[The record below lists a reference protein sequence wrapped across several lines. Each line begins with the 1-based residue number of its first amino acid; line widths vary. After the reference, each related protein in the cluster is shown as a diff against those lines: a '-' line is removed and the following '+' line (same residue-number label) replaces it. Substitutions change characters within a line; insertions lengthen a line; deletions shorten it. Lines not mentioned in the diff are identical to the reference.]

1 MTMKMPTR
9 ATLLFGMA
17 AAVAL
22 GLASAPADAQTKI
35 RGGISVRFE
44 GMLAVFAAQEKGYL
58 KAENIDFETVDFK
71 GGGPT
76 VQAFAGNSIDIC
88 FCAADHAVRLR
99 NRGIPTVVL
108 YGLDD
113 RHNYTLIGRAQNTP
127 AAGGIAALKGKT
139 LGITS
144 PGSMTDNTLR
154 WTIEEHKLN
163 PDTDYKLL
171 ASGTGAAMIAAIDS
185 GKIDAGMVVTTDR
198 GFIME
203 KEKQGTYR
211 VIEDFTSLPYAGF
224 AALVLESWIKANPQA
239 ARGFVRAL
247 DKATADL
254 KSDPSLGRKIIKKM
268 YPNFS
273 DSLVDATVKSA
284 ISRIPDKG
292 QFAAPA
298 VENLN
303 KIMKGS
309 DPDLKPV
316 NVSDLLPKF

>member
-1 MTMKMPTR
+1 MTTR
-9 ATLLFGMA
+9 AVKLLFGI
-17 AAVAL
+17 AVAATL

-58 KAENIDFETVDFK
+58 KAENIELETVDFK

-99 NRGIPTVVL
+99 NRNIPTVVL

-113 RHNYTLIGRAQNTP
+113 RHNYTLMGRVENTP
-127 AAGGIAALKGKT
+127 ASGGLAALKGKT
-139 LGITS
+139 LGMTS

-154 WTIEEHKLN
+154 WAIEDRKLN

-171 ASGTGAAMIAAIDS
+171 SSGTGASMIAAIDS
-185 GKIDAGMVVTTDR
+185 GRVDAGMVVTTDR
-198 GFIME
+198 GFLME
-203 KEKQGTYR
+203 KDKNAYR

-224 AALVLESWIKANPQA
+224 AALVLESWVKANPEA
-239 ARGFVRAL
+239 ARGFIRAL
-247 DKATADL
+247 DKATGDL
-254 KSDPSLGRKIIKKM
+254 KSDPSLGHKIIKSM

-273 DSLVDATVKSA
+273 DTLVDATVKSA
-284 ISRIPDKG
+284 VSRIPEKG
-292 QFAAPA
+292 QFTAAA

-309 DPDLKPV
+309 DPDLKPIS
-316 NVSDLLPKF
+316 VSDLLPKL